1 MNKNELSRRSRA
13 GKLSG
18 LAFRARLCDR
28 KAMNL
33 PRWILACGC
42 LLLAGCSD
50 DEAPSGSEKQAG
62 GALDRSKRIRE
73 LETSL
78 DRLKWENSRLS
89 LKIETVNGQSLAMDK
104 KTGLW
109 HNDVARQPF
118 TGRVAEEYPDRSPR
132 AEAGFLNGKKDGM
145 ERFWYPNGQLKSEGQ
160 WFEGKQN
167 GVFRQWSEEGKVI
180 RVVRYKNGQV
190 IENLR
195 Q

>member
-1 MNKNELSRRSRA
+1 MREIKWFFMFLVL
-13 GKLSG
+13 G
-18 LAFRARLCDR
+18 FT
-28 KAMNL
+28 
-33 PRWILACGC
+33 
-42 LLLAGCSD
+42 GCSD
-50 DEAPSGSEKQAG
+50 DEPPSGSGKQAG

-145 ERFWYPNGQLKSEGQ
+145 ERFWYPNGKLKSEGQ